1 MSEQTHPFTNRA
13 QWIIYSMLL
22 FACFLLFKQ
31 SDLTHTYTSS
41 YAYLNGHFADFY
53 DYNKVYLGGNDYL
66 PLLYAIFAIWFIPL
80 KALDLLPISIGSS
93 WQATSAV
100 EIVWAKLLLTIFFV
114 ACLMQLRRLTH
125 ALGVKKVQGDEV
137 AALFATSP
145 FVIFAVFIFSQYD
158 IISVYFVLLGLV
170 AYFQRRFLK
179 FVFWFSLAISLK
191 YFAIIIF
198 VPLLLMIEKRIKYL
212 VIYFLAALVPTL
224 VQIALYWHSDIFL
237 GEIFTL
243 AGGKAGDALGRG
255 AAVLMAGLYALLCI
269 YAFFKKMDFEHQKL
283 FWHLLAIFSSLFAY
297 DLMFSI
303 VRWHPHWLVII
314 APFICLT
321 YLYVGHKR
329 TLIVIELLAYLGFM
343 VICVNTWE
351 GNADIAMAYQGIF
364 GGLLPNATL
373 IGRDVLSSKWM
384 PLSRIAFYIYL
395 YSPLLLLAFEAG
407 IKKIKSR
414 SMKIQISS
422 GQYQSS
428 ELTRGWFILRAL
440 VSTSSFVL
448 LLLICIYLTPR
459 V

>member
-66 PLLYAIFAIWFIPL
+66 PLLYAIFAIWFTPL

-224 VQIALYWHSDIFL
+224 VQIALYWHSVYF
-237 GEIFTL
+237 
-243 AGGKAGDALGRG
+243 
-255 AAVLMAGLYALLCI
+255 
-269 YAFFKKMDFEHQKL
+269 
-283 FWHLLAIFSSLFAY
+283 
-297 DLMFSI
+297 
-303 VRWHPHWLVII
+303 
-314 APFICLT
+314 
-321 YLYVGHKR
+321 
-329 TLIVIELLAYLGFM
+329 
-343 VICVNTWE
+343 
-351 GNADIAMAYQGIF
+351 
-364 GGLLPNATL
+364 
-373 IGRDVLSSKWM
+373 
-384 PLSRIAFYIYL
+384 
-395 YSPLLLLAFEAG
+395 
-407 IKKIKSR
+407 
-414 SMKIQISS
+414 
-422 GQYQSS
+422 
-428 ELTRGWFILRAL
+428 
-440 VSTSSFVL
+440 
-448 LLLICIYLTPR
+448 
-459 V
+459 